1 MAFISCLGLHDLQQ
15 ACEAPIG
22 ASSSPHKA
30 IIRRADLKADT
41 ESHQVPTAP
50 PEPDFQI
57 NTSALKRAF
66 PDFSTHGSSTED
78 SIEVGRGIP
87 RSNKS
92 SHNLPSEDVSE
103 ALQFSLG
110 QGQNFR
116 LLATPPV
123 KPKKSV
129 DLKKDARRQS
139 MEKENDDP
147 KKETKYGSG
156 SSGKGSTDSR
166 RTLVEKHT
174 TVESDDSVVLQDT
187 RPSQLNSQS
196 RNTRFT
202 APQTTPKPALRRQAS
217 GQAAQNDTHTSAM
230 SGAAGTYQS
239 FAIPDMPNITALITG
254 HRQDG
259 TPIFNR
265 SAKSRSRFTTPASR
279 RTTSGKPSH
288 VPVENAPV
296 PADAKALHVSLQML
310 QEKVAELESSKQQSE
325 QKAEENEL
333 EILQL
338 KSKLEE
344 LEHKRVDNDS
354 GLGSDAEDGKVREMK
369 DEKNSRCIG
378 HLRWA
383 ID

>member
-1 MAFISCLGLHDLQQ
+1 ML
-15 ACEAPIG
+15 
-22 ASSSPHKA
+22 SSS
-30 IIRRADLKADT
+30 ADCDADT
-41 ESHQVPTAP
+41 DSHQIPAARP
-50 PEPDFQI
+50 KPDFQI

-78 SIEVGRGIP
+78 SIEIGRGLP

-116 LLATPPV
+116 LMATPPI
-123 KPKKSV
+123 KPKKSM
-129 DLKKDARRQS
+129 DLKKDTRRES
-139 MEKENDDP
+139 LGKENSDA
-147 KKETKYGSG
+147 KKETRYGSG

-174 TVESDDSVVLQDT
+174 TVESDDSVVLKDA
-187 RPSQLNSQS
+187 RPSQLNSQN

-202 APQTTPKPALRRQAS
+202 APQTTPKPASRRQPSEHVAH
-217 GQAAQNDTHTSAM
+217 NDTHTSAM

-239 FAIPDMPNITALITG
+239 FAIPDMPNITELITG

-279 RTTSGKPSH
+279 RTASGKSSH

-296 PADAKALHVSLQML
+296 PADAKALYVSLQML
-310 QEKVAELESSKQQSE
+310 QEKVAELESSKQLSE

-344 LEHKRVDNDS
+344 LEHKRDGIDS
-354 GLGSDAEDGKVREMK
+354 GLGSDAEDGKVKEMR
-369 DEKNSRCIG
+369 DEKSSESNHCGLI
-378 HLRWA
+378 RWA
-383 ID
+383 RPLTCHCRARNIASHASGTP